1 MLTGETMREAW
12 ASVKTR
18 LILCKTET
26 GQQHWPVVEFNQVL
40 MCQCLFPPLI
50 SPTQSLPMLK
60 ASGRAAHPREPG
72 WDLPKE
78 QGIYVFICILFAFQS
93 KVESIF
99 SSWGLFLELWP
110 SQDLTNVWLLRG
122 GLGRGSLLGM
132 GFT

>member
-12 ASVKTR
+12 ASVKAQ

-26 GQQHWPVVEFNQVL
+26 GQQHWPGEFSQVL
-40 MCQCLFPPLI
+40 MCQCLFPLI

-60 ASGRAAHPREPG
+60 ASGRAACPREPG

-78 QGIYVFICILFAFQS
+78 QGICMFICILFAFQS